1 MDWPPDEF
9 EVSISDRIAGSAIVG
24 GQFFDGGE
32 HRPGTETLGCSG
44 CALQSARRRPLT
56 SSRIVLL
63 RLALATL
70 AAIFLVTQCCKGQ
83 TYFELGH
90 PLYQFFSTRD
100 YGGDNQNWKAIQDR
114 NGLMFF
120 GNNNYV
126 LDYDGQRW
134 EHIPVPG
141 GLAIYGLALD
151 AAGTIWVGGTDKLG
165 NLVQAGGDWRFVPVQ
180 GTNRPPDTLGQVFG
194 IVSCGNAEFV
204 RGEHALLVFQNGS
217 WDAISWPH
225 GSGFNYLVA
234 ACANRVFVSTFNE
247 PLYEIVNKR
256 LVPLVDDPR
265 LRTTVVYQA
274 LEPKPGVILLL
285 TRDHG
290 LFRLKQGG
298 IEPFHT
304 DIDSILAEYPV
315 QSGTCTPG
323 GFIAIGIEQ
332 HGVALLN
339 SDGTLCDV
347 LFQQNGLPDPNIF
360 NLAPDR
366 AGGLWTCGNV
376 GLTRVD
382 VSPGISFF
390 DDKTGLPLST
400 ILDLRRFRGHMYAA
414 TLNGLY
420 ELQKAPADALPSN
433 FRKVPGATAPIPVTA
448 DVGSELLACGWKG
461 FFSFDGV
468 ELKPVSIPIGL
479 PNCLTSSKFFPAR
492 IYVGLDEGLAAI
504 SKADD
509 VWRIDGKLGG
519 FGGPVSHVIENGPD
533 ELFVSTLNRGFFR
546 VKLQEGSKD
555 ELGSARL
562 VSLATARNAPEISD
576 SDAVATLDGQPVFI
590 SKDGIARY
598 DLSANRFIPISTF
611 ESIFRDYMPTTAI
624 VSAERDQP
632 LFIAVTPRN
641 PPPGSAP
648 QTRIAQISSDGRF
661 NFLPAAITRTIGD
674 PDIIRLDSSSGSPV
688 LWVGGTYGVARIDTR
703 EAINSGLKFNLFPR
717 EADTVSGISLPLPA
731 TGKALTLP
739 FSLNDFQIRF
749 ANDRFAGRDEIRYRV
764 KLEGLE
770 RNWSAPVTDPVWHSG
785 SLREGAYTLHVVA
798 EDEDGQ
804 KSSEATV
811 AIRILPPWYRSWWMY
826 MVYTCLGILCF
837 LAFVRLRIWRLRMRE
852 KQLVQLVTVRTKQLE
867 ESQARL
873 VDAKEA
879 AEAANRAKSAFL
891 ANMSHEL
898 RTPLNSILG
907 YTQLMLRNRDEP
919 DEKRRRLTTI
929 QSSGEHLLNMI
940 NDILD
945 LAKVES
951 GTIAV
956 NLKPVQLKALLSTI
970 ADEMQL
976 RASQKRLRFAYSA
989 DDSILEWISTDPV
1002 RLRQVLYNLLG
1013 NSIKFTDKGEV
1024 SLVVNRVDDRIR
1036 LEVRDTGKGI
1046 PEADLLHV
1054 FKAFYQASNNDQTG
1068 GGVGLGLHIS
1078 QRIVRL
1084 LGGELQVSSKEGKGT
1099 VFRFELPAGELAI
1112 WQAPP
1117 TPQKVVRLT
1126 GERNRVLVVDD
1137 DATSRGFMLDLLR
1150 EVGLEAKSA
1159 SSVEEGF
1166 KLLRSEQFAAV
1177 LSDVRMGETSGITFC
1192 QEVRKDPKLAA
1203 LVMIASSASVYVDD
1217 REAALAAGFNGFV
1230 PKPVNETTLFQLF
1243 ENLLELK
1250 AVYGAVNEAET
1261 ALESTEEAVNRPLM
1275 EPLPAVDQIDQLL
1288 PHAKLG
1294 DVIALRTSIR
1304 KLKDENPALSE
1315 FCRRISILTDKYL
1328 LSSVEKILEKAREQM
1343 NSARTHGDTEDV

>member
-1 MDWPPDEF
+1 
-9 EVSISDRIAGSAIVG
+9 
-24 GQFFDGGE
+24 
-32 HRPGTETLGCSG
+32 
-44 CALQSARRRPLT
+44 
-56 SSRIVLL
+56 
-63 RLALATL
+63 
-70 AAIFLVTQCCKGQ
+70 
-83 TYFELGH
+83 
-90 PLYQFFSTRD
+90 
-100 YGGDNQNWKAIQDR
+100 
-114 NGLMFF
+114 
-120 GNNNYV
+120 
-126 LDYDGQRW
+126 
-134 EHIPVPG
+134 
-141 GLAIYGLALD
+141 
-151 AAGTIWVGGTDKLG
+151 
-165 NLVQAGGDWRFVPVQ
+165 VQW
-180 GTNRPPDTLGQVFG
+180 
-194 IVSCGNAEFV
+194 
-204 RGEHALLVFQNGS
+204 
-217 WDAISWPH
+217 
-225 GSGFNYLVA
+225 
-234 ACANRVFVSTFNE
+234 
-247 PLYEIVNKR
+247 
-256 LVPLVDDPR
+256 
-265 LRTTVVYQA
+265 
-274 LEPKPGVILLL
+274 
-285 TRDHG
+285 
-290 LFRLKQGG
+290 
-298 IEPFHT
+298 
-304 DIDSILAEYPV
+304 
-315 QSGTCTPG
+315 GTCMPG
-323 GFIAIGIEQ
+323 GFIAVGIEQ
-332 HGVALLN
+332 HGVALL
-339 SDGTLCDV
+339 SSEGTLCDI

-366 AGGLWTCGNV
+366 AGGLWTCGNA

-382 VSPGISFF
+382 MSAGISYF
-390 DDKTGLPLST
+390 DDKNGLPLSA
-400 ILDLRRFRGHMYAA
+400 IFDLRRFRGRMYAA

-420 ELQKAPADALPSN
+420 ELQKATADALPSK
-433 FRKVPGATAPIPVTA
+433 FRKVPGATAPISVIA
-448 DVGSELLACGWKG
+448 DVGSELLASGWKG

-468 ELKPVSIPIGL
+468 ELKPVSIPIVL
-479 PNCLTSSKFFPAR
+479 PNCLTSSKFIPGR

-504 SKADD
+504 SKAGDA
-509 VWRIDGKLGG
+509 WRIEGKLGG
-519 FGGPVSHVIENGPD
+519 FGGPVSHVIEIGPD

-555 ELGSARL
+555 EFDFAGL

-576 SDAVATLDGQPVFI
+576 SDAVAALDGEPAFI

-611 ESIFRDYMPTTAI
+611 ESIFRDYMPTKAI

-661 NFLPAAITRTIGD
+661 SFLPAAITRTIGD

-688 LWVGGTYGVARIDTR
+688 LWVGGTYGIARIDTK
-703 EAINSGLKFNLFPR
+703 EAINSDLKFNLFPR
-717 EADTVSGISLPLPA
+717 EADTVSGISLPLPG
-731 TGKALTLP
+731 TGKALKLP
-739 FSLNDFQIRF
+739 FNLNDFQIRF

-764 KLEGLE
+764 KLDGLE

-804 KSSEATV
+804 KSSEATL

-826 MVYTCLGILCF
+826 MIYTCLGILCF

-852 KQLVQLVTVRTKQLE
+852 KQLVQLVTVRTRQLE

-873 VDAKEA
+873 VDAKDA

-907 YTQLMLRNRDEP
+907 YTQLMLRNRDEA

-956 NLKPVQLKALLSTI
+956 NPNPVQLKPLLSTI

-989 DDSILEWISTDPV
+989 DESILEWISTDPV

-1013 NSIKFTDKGEV
+1013 NSIKFTDTGEV
-1024 SLVVNRVDDRIR
+1024 SLVVNRVDGRIR
-1036 LEVRDTGKGI
+1036 FEVRDTGKGI
-1046 PEADLLHV
+1046 PESDLPHV
-1054 FKAFYQASNNDQTG
+1054 FKAFYQASNNDQTS

-1084 LGGELQVSSKEGKGT
+1084 LGGELQVSSTEGKGT
-1099 VFRFELPAGELAI
+1099 VFWFELPPGELTI
-1112 WQAPP
+1112 SQAPP
-1117 TPQKVVRLT
+1117 ALRKVVRLT
-1126 GERNRVLVVDD
+1126 GEKNRVLVVDD
-1137 DATSRGFMLDLLR
+1137 DPTGREFMVELLR

-1159 SSVEEGF
+1159 STVEEAL
-1166 KLLRSEQFAAV
+1166 KRIRSEHVDAV

-1192 QEVRKDPKLAA
+1192 QEVRKDPELAA
-1203 LVMIASSASVYVDD
+1203 LVMVASSASVYVDD

-1261 ALESTEEAVNRPLM
+1261 ALQSTEEAVNRPLN
-1275 EPLPAVDQIDQLL
+1275 EPLPAVEQIDQLL

-1294 DVIALRTSIR
+1294 DVIALRAAIR
-1304 KLKDENPALSE
+1304 KLKDENPALSV
-1315 FCRRISILTDKYL
+1315 FCRRISILADKYQ
-1328 LSSVEKILEKAREQM
+1328 LSSVEKVLEKAKAEK
-1343 NSARTHGDTEDV
+1343 NSPQRHGDTENF